1 MDVKFIYASTMSVYG
16 NQPDKAVVE
25 EDDTIPES
33 FYAVGKL
40 ASERYM
46 KIFSTY
52 GISCTSLRLFNVYG
66 PGQNM
71 ENMKQGMVSIF
82 LSQALRQKIHVK
94 GSKDR
99 FRDMIYIDDVVE
111 AFKTAFNINTNK
123 FRIYNVCSGVKTSV
137 KKVIQLIQ
145 LNLPYKISVIYKGST
160 QGDIHGIYGSYD
172 KINNEMLWIP
182 KTSFKN
188 GLIKMI
194 KYCK

>member
-1 MDVKFIYASTMSVYG
+1 MSVYG

-82 LSQALRQKIHVK
+82 LSQALRQKKFMLREVK
-94 GSKDR
+94 IDLE
-99 FRDMIYIDDVVE
+99 IWYILMMLL
-111 AFKTAFNINTNK
+111 KLLK
-123 FRIYNVCSGVKTSV
+123 LL
-137 KKVIQLIQ
+137 LI
-145 LNLPYKISVIYKGST
+145 
-160 QGDIHGIYGSYD
+160 
-172 KINNEMLWIP
+172 
-182 KTSFKN
+182 
-188 GLIKMI
+188 
-194 KYCK
+194 

>member
-1 MDVKFIYASTMSVYG
+1 MSVYG
-16 NQPDKAVVE
+16 NQPDGPVFE
-25 EDDTIPES
+25 EDETIPES

-46 KIFSTY
+46 KIFSNY

-82 LSQALRQKIHVK
+82 LSQALRQKKIHVK

-99 FRDMIYIDDVVE
+99 FRDMVYIDDVVE
-111 AFKTAFNINTNK
+111 AFKIAFHINASK

-137 KKVIQLIQ
+137 EEVIRLIQ
-145 LNLPYKISVIYKGST
+145 LNLPYQISIIYKGST
-160 QGDIHGIYGSYD
+160 PGDIHGIYGSCD
-172 KINNEMLWIP
+172 KIKKELLWNP
-182 KTSFKN
+182 KTSFKD

-194 KYCK
+194 KYNK